1 MRIVKLYGGL
11 GNQMFQ
17 YAFSRGLSRACGEEP
32 LYDYGS
38 VGVDAAH
45 NGYELDR
52 VFGLDLPAARREDC
66 LRLAVPPT
74 GVVNRIRRKYLTKS
88 SHRIDRK
95 FGYQPELLSLP
106 GDLYYEGYWQ
116 SEKYFKP
123 AEAEIRAAFA
133 FRGALSDENERTLSG
148 IKRPVASVHVRRG
161 DYLASENLNVC
172 TPEYYRA
179 AVASLGVAISS
190 VLVFSDD
197 IEYCRSTLDLGGVPA
212 VYVDRN
218 RGADSW
224 QDMAM
229 MSRCD
234 HHVIAN
240 SSFSWW
246 GAWLN
251 RSVCKRVVAPS
262 PWNGREVRD
271 TDRYYSFSF
280 ADVVPEAWE
289 RVSV

>member
-1 MRIVKLYGGL
+1 MKIVKLYGGL

-17 YAFSRGLSRACGEEP
+17 YAFSRGLARARGEEP

-66 LRLAVPPT
+66 SRLAVPPI
-74 GVVNRIRRKYLTKS
+74 GILNRMRRKYLTRPG
-88 SHRIDRK
+88 HLIDRK
-95 FGYQPELLSLP
+95 FGYQPELWSLS
-106 GDLYYEGYWQ
+106 GDRYYEGYWQ
-116 SEKYFKP
+116 SEKYFWLV
-123 AEAEIRAAFA
+123 EADIRAAFA
-133 FRGALSDENERTLSG
+133 FRNALSDENERTLAG
-148 IKRPVASVHVRRG
+148 LHRPVASVHVRRG
-161 DYLASENLNVC
+161 DYLASDNLNVC
-172 TPEYYRA
+172 TPGYYRA
-179 AVASLGVAISS
+179 AVASLGGSIAS
-190 VLVFSDD
+190 VIVFSDD
-197 IEYCRSTLDLGGVPA
+197 IEYCKATLDFGGVPA

-229 MSRCD
+229 MARCD
-234 HHVIAN
+234 HNVIAN

-251 RSVCKRVVAPS
+251 RSVGKRVIAPS
-262 PWNGREVRD
+262 PWNRREVRD
-271 TDRYYSFSF
+271 TDRYYSF
-280 ADVVPEAWE
+280 
-289 RVSV
+289 